1 MLSSFLY
8 KLEKNTTIRAKLL
21 MGFGVVLLGTL
32 IIGCISI
39 YGYQVMGNSTSY
51 LYNKSI
57 SGVSEAKG
65 LQTEIINLENELT
78 NLMLASTI
86 TDKKLAEQ
94 IKADSS
100 AKIAASIEK
109 IKVTIDATSSIDID
123 REEVRATFFELVAV
137 YNNYLL
143 SVEQVLILEKSS
155 PESAA
160 KMYFSN
166 EFQSLTPKIFSLVV
180 EYVRL
185 ELETAKIN
193 YDKSLKVKESVTY
206 VTISAIV
213 ICFILSFYIALYV
226 RKSITSPLNK
236 TKKYINDLAES
247 RLNGNIDGIDYVG
260 VTGQIASSVLV
271 LQQNLRHAIKEISDN
286 SMVISS
292 SSEELAAVSAQ
303 LNSYAEE
310 SSSQA
315 HEVAN
320 TSASVS
326 QSTQV
331 VASSA
336 EEFSASIREISI
348 NAMEASNVANKA
360 VQIASN
366 TNSQMAK
373 LRNSSV
379 EIGAVLGVIS
389 GIAEQTNLLAL
400 NATIEAAR
408 AGELGKGFAVVANE
422 VKELARSTAKATNE
436 IGNSIN
442 TIQSDAKSAIESL
455 EEITQIINKISDISN
470 VIAAAVEEQAA
481 TVGEISRSIFT
492 SAAGSSAITQNIQGV
507 ADSSGKI
514 TQGSAEIQ
522 SSSVELARVSSQL
535 RALVSRFEL

>member
-109 IKVTIDATSSIDID
+109 IKVTIDTTGADIE
-123 REEVRATFFELVAV
+123 REEVRATFFELVAI

-155 PESAA
+155 PETAA

-408 AGELGKGFAVVANE
+408 AGELGKGLAVVANE
-422 VKELARSTAKATNE
+422 VKELARSTAKATHE

>member
-8 KLEKNTTIRAKLL
+8 KLEKNTTIKAKLL
-21 MGFGVVLLGTL
+21 MGFGVVLFGML

-39 YGYQVMGNSTSY
+39 YGYQLMGQSTSY

-57 SGVSEAKG
+57 NGISEAKG

-86 TDKKLAEQ
+86 TDKKLSEQ
-94 IKADSS
+94 IKVDSS

-109 IKVTIDATSSIDID
+109 IKASIDTTSTDID
-123 REEVRATFFELVAV
+123 RAEVRTTFFELVEV

-143 SVEQVLILEKSS
+143 SVEQVLILEKYS

-160 KMYFSN
+160 RMYFGK
-166 EFQSLTPKIFSLVV
+166 EFQVLTPKIFTLVT

-193 YDKSLKVKESVTY
+193 YENSYKVKESVTY
-206 VTISAIV
+206 ATISAIIVCV
-213 ICFILSFYIALYV
+213 IFSFYIALYV
-226 RKSITSPLNK
+226 RKSITSPLNN

-247 RLNGNIDGIDYVG
+247 RLNGDIDGIDYVG

-286 SMVISS
+286 SMIISS

-303 LNSYAEE
+303 LNSHAEE

-522 SSSVELARVSSQL
+522 RSSVELARVSSQL

>member
-8 KLEKNTTIRAKLL
+8 KLEKNITIRVKLL
-21 MGFGVVLLGTL
+21 MGFGIVLFSTL

-39 YGYQVMGNSTSY
+39 YGYQVMGQSTSY
-51 LYNKSI
+51 LYNKSL
-57 SGVSEAKG
+57 SSVSEAKG
-65 LQTEIINLENELT
+65 LQTKIVNLENELI

-86 TDKKLAEQ
+86 SDKQLSLQVKSDSLARV
-94 IKADSS
+94 AD
-100 AKIAASIEK
+100 SIEK
-109 IKVTIDATSSIDID
+109 IKVTIDTIGVAIE
-123 REEVRATFFELVAV
+123 RAEVRETFFELVEV
-137 YNNYLL
+137 YNTYLL
-143 SVEQVLILEKSS
+143 SVEHVLILEKSS
-155 PESAA
+155 PESAT
-160 KMYFSN
+160 KMYFSK
-166 EFQSLTPKIFSLVV
+166 EFQELIPKISTFVMY
-180 EYVRL
+180 YVQL
-185 ELETAKIN
+185 ELDTAKIN
-193 YDKSLKVKESVTY
+193 YDNSLKVRESVTY

-213 ICFILSFYIALYV
+213 ICFIFSFFISLYV
-226 RKSITSPLNK
+226 RRSILN
-236 TKKYINDLAES
+236 
-247 RLNGNIDGIDYVG
+247 
-260 VTGQIASSVLV
+260 
-271 LQQNLRHAIKEISDN
+271 AIKEISDN
-286 SMVISS
+286 CMVISS

-303 LNSYAEE
+303 LNSYAEA

-315 HEVAN
+315 NEVAN

-360 VQIASN
+360 VQISSN

-455 EEITQIINKISDISN
+455 EEITQIITKISDISN

-492 SAAGSSAITQNIQGV
+492 SAAGSSAITQNIQGI

-535 RALVSRFEL
+535 RELVSRFDS

>member
-21 MGFGVVLLGTL
+21 IGFGVVLLGTL

-39 YGYQVMGNSTSY
+39 YGYQVMGQSTSY

-86 TDKKLAEQ
+86 SDKKLSEQ
-94 IKADSS
+94 IKSESS
-100 AKIAASIEK
+100 AKITASIEK
-109 IKVTIDATSSIDID
+109 IKATIDVVVVDIE
-123 REEVRATFFELVAV
+123 RAEVRATFFDFVAT

-155 PESAA
+155 PETAA
-160 KMYFSN
+160 KLYFSN
-166 EFQSLTPKIFSLVV
+166 EFQGLTPKIFSLVI

-193 YDKSLKVKESVTY
+193 YDNSLKVQQSVTY
-206 VTISAIV
+206 VTIAAVV

-226 RKSITSPLNK
+226 RKSITSPLNN

>member
-21 MGFGVVLLGTL
+21 MGFGVVLFGTL
-32 IIGCISI
+32 IIGSISI
-39 YGYQVMGNSTSY
+39 YGYQVMGQSTSY

-57 SGVSEAKG
+57 TGVSEAKG

-86 TDKKLAEQ
+86 ADKKLAEQ
-94 IKADSS
+94 VKADSS
-100 AKIAASIEK
+100 GKIAASIEK
-109 IKVTIDATSSIDID
+109 IKVTIDATSADIE
-123 REEVRATFFELVAV
+123 RAEVRATFFELVAV
-137 YNNYLL
+137 YNNYLM

-155 PESAA
+155 PETAA

-166 EFQSLTPKIFSLVV
+166 EFQSLTPKIFSLVI

-193 YDKSLKVKESVTY
+193 YDNSLKVQQSVTY

-226 RKSITSPLNK
+226 RKSITSPLNN

-315 HEVAN
+315 HAVAN

>member
-21 MGFGVVLLGTL
+21 MGFGVVLFGTL

-86 TDKKLAEQ
+86 SDKKLAEQ

-109 IKVTIDATSSIDID
+109 IKVTIDTTGADIE
-123 REEVRATFFELVAV
+123 RAEVRATFFELVAV

-155 PESAA
+155 PETAA
-160 KMYFSN
+160 KMYFSK
-166 EFQSLTPKIFSLVV
+166 EFQGLTPKIFSLVV

-193 YDKSLKVKESVTY
+193 YDNSLKVKQSVTY

-226 RKSITSPLNK
+226 RKSITSPLNN

>member
-21 MGFGVVLLGTL
+21 MGFGVVLFGTL
-32 IIGCISI
+32 IIGSISI

-86 TDKKLAEQ
+86 ADKKLAEQ
-94 IKADSS
+94 VKADSS

-109 IKVTIDATSSIDID
+109 IKVTIDTTSADIE
-123 REEVRATFFELVAV
+123 RVEVRATFFELVAV
-137 YNNYLL
+137 YNNYLM

-155 PESAA
+155 PETAA

-166 EFQSLTPKIFSLVV
+166 EFQSLTPKIFSLVI

-193 YDKSLKVKESVTY
+193 YDNSLKVQQSVTY

-226 RKSITSPLNK
+226 RKSITSPLNN

>member
-21 MGFGVVLLGTL
+21 MGFGVVLFGTL

-86 TDKKLAEQ
+86 SDKKLAEQ
-94 IKADSS
+94 VKADSS
-100 AKIAASIEK
+100 SKIASSIEK
-109 IKVTIDATSSIDID
+109 IKVTIDTTSADIE
-123 REEVRATFFELVAV
+123 RAEVRATFFELVAV
-137 YNNYLL
+137 YNNYLM
-143 SVEQVLILEKSS
+143 SVEQVLILEKTS
-155 PESAA
+155 PETAA

-166 EFQSLTPKIFSLVV
+166 EFQSLTPKIFSLVI

-193 YDKSLKVKESVTY
+193 YDKSLKVKQSVTY

-226 RKSITSPLNK
+226 RKSITSPLNN

-315 HEVAN
+315 HAVAN

>member
-39 YGYQVMGNSTSY
+39 YGYQVMGQSTSY

-86 TDKKLAEQ
+86 SDKKLSEQ
-94 IKADSS
+94 IKSDSS

-109 IKVTIDATSSIDID
+109 IKATIDVVGVDIE
-123 REEVRATFFELVAV
+123 RAEVRATFFDFVAT

-155 PESAA
+155 PETAA
-160 KMYFSN
+160 KLYFSN
-166 EFQSLTPKIFSLVV
+166 EFQGLTPKIFSLVI

-193 YDKSLKVKESVTY
+193 YDNSLKVQQSVTY
-206 VTISAIV
+206 VTIAAIV

-226 RKSITSPLNK
+226 RKSITSPLNN

>member
-1 MLSSFLY
+1 MFSSFFY

-21 MGFGVVLLGTL
+21 MGFGVVLFGML

-39 YGYQVMGNSTSY
+39 YGYQLMGQSTNY

-57 SGVSEAKG
+57 SGVSEAKE
-65 LQTEIINLENELT
+65 LQTDIINLENELT

-86 TDKKLAEQ
+86 SDKKLSEQ
-94 IKADSS
+94 IKADSLT
-100 AKIAASIEK
+100 KIAGSIEK
-109 IKVTIDATSSIDID
+109 IKASIDTTSVDID

-137 YNNYLL
+137 YNNYLM

-160 KMYFSN
+160 KMYFGK
-166 EFQSLTPKIFSLVV
+166 EFQGLTPKIFELVT

-193 YDKSLKVKESVTY
+193 YDNSLKVKESVTY

-226 RKSITSPLNK
+226 RKSITSPLNN

-315 HEVAN
+315 HAVAN

>member
-21 MGFGVVLLGTL
+21 MGFGVVLFGTL

-86 TDKKLAEQ
+86 SDKKLAEQ

-109 IKVTIDATSSIDID
+109 IKVTIDTTGADIE
-123 REEVRATFFELVAV
+123 RAEVRATFFELVAV
-137 YNNYLL
+137 YNNYLM

-155 PESAA
+155 PETAA

-193 YDKSLKVKESVTY
+193 YENSLKVKQSVTY

-226 RKSITSPLNK
+226 RKSITSPLNN

-247 RLNGNIDGIDYVG
+247 RLNGNIDGVDYVG

-315 HEVAN
+315 HAVAN

-492 SAAGSSAITQNIQGV
+492 SAAGSSEITQNIQGV

>member
-1 MLSSFLY
+1 MLSSFFY
-8 KLEKNTTIRAKLL
+8 NLEKNTTIKSKLL
-21 MGFGVVLLGTL
+21 MGFGVVLFGMV

-39 YGYQVMGNSTSY
+39 YGYQLMGQSTSY

-65 LQTEIINLENELT
+65 FQTEVINLENELT

-86 TDKKLAEQ
+86 SDKKLSEQ
-94 IKADSS
+94 IKSDSS

-109 IKVTIDATSSIDID
+109 IKTSIEIVSANLD
-123 REEVRATFFELVAV
+123 RAEVRETFFELVGV

-143 SVEQVLILEKSS
+143 SVEQVLILEKTS

-160 KMYFSN
+160 KMYFGK
-166 EFQSLTPKIFSLVV
+166 EFQGLTPKIFSLVK

-193 YDKSLKVKESVTY
+193 YENSYKVKESVTY
-206 VTISAIV
+206 VTIAAIV
-213 ICFILSFYIALYV
+213 ICVILSFYIALYV
-226 RKSITSPLNK
+226 RKSITAPLNN

-247 RLNGNIDGIDYVG
+247 RLNGNIDGVDYVG
-260 VTGQIASSVLV
+260 VTGQIATSVLV

-315 HEVAN
+315 HAVAN

-481 TVGEISRSIFT
+481 TVGEISRSIFS

>member
-21 MGFGVVLLGTL
+21 MGFGVVLFGTL

-86 TDKKLAEQ
+86 SDKKLAEQ

-109 IKVTIDATSSIDID
+109 IKVTIDTTGADIE
-123 REEVRATFFELVAV
+123 RAEVRATFFELVAV

-155 PESAA
+155 PETAA
-160 KMYFSN
+160 KMYFSK
-166 EFQSLTPKIFSLVV
+166 EFQGLTPKIFSLVV

-193 YDKSLKVKESVTY
+193 YDNSLKVKQSVTY
-206 VTISAIV
+206 VTISAII

-226 RKSITSPLNK
+226 RKSITSPLNN

-315 HEVAN
+315 HAVAN

>member
-109 IKVTIDATSSIDID
+109 IKVTIDTTGADIE
-123 REEVRATFFELVAV
+123 REEVRATFFELVAI

-155 PESAA
+155 PETAA

>member
-21 MGFGVVLLGTL
+21 MGFGVVLFGTL

-109 IKVTIDATSSIDID
+109 IKVTIDTTGADID
-123 REEVRATFFELVAV
+123 RAEVRATFFELVAV
-137 YNNYLL
+137 YNNYLM

-155 PESAA
+155 PETAA
-160 KMYFSN
+160 KMYFSS
-166 EFQSLTPKIFSLVV
+166 EFQGLTPKIFSLVV

-193 YDKSLKVKESVTY
+193 YDNSLKVKQSVTY

-226 RKSITSPLNK
+226 RKSITSPLNN

>member
-57 SGVSEAKG
+57 TGVSEAKG

-109 IKVTIDATSSIDID
+109 IKVTIDTTGADIE
-123 REEVRATFFELVAV
+123 REEVRATFFELVAI

-155 PESAA
+155 PETAA

-193 YDKSLKVKESVTY
+193 YDNSLKVKQSVTY
-206 VTISAIV
+206 ITISAIV

>member
-21 MGFGVVLLGTL
+21 MGFGVVLFGTL

-109 IKVTIDATSSIDID
+109 IKVTIDTTGADID
-123 REEVRATFFELVAV
+123 RAEVRATFFELVAV
-137 YNNYLL
+137 YNNYLM

-155 PESAA
+155 PETAA
-160 KMYFSN
+160 KMYFSK

-193 YDKSLKVKESVTY
+193 YDNSLKVKQSVTY
-206 VTISAIV
+206 VTIAAIV

-226 RKSITSPLNK
+226 RKSITSPLNN

-315 HEVAN
+315 HAVAN

>member
-39 YGYQVMGNSTSY
+39 YGYQIMGQSTSY

-86 TDKKLAEQ
+86 SDKKLSEQ
-94 IKADSS
+94 IKSESS

-109 IKVTIDATSSIDID
+109 IKATIDVVGVDIERAD
-123 REEVRATFFELVAV
+123 VRATFFDFVAT

-155 PESAA
+155 PETAA
-160 KMYFSN
+160 KLYFSN
-166 EFQSLTPKIFSLVV
+166 EFQGLTPKIFSLVI

-193 YDKSLKVKESVTY
+193 YDNSLKVQQSVTY
-206 VTISAIV
+206 VTIAAIV

-226 RKSITSPLNK
+226 RKSITSPLNN

-271 LQQNLRHAIKEISDN
+271 LQQNLRLAIKEISDN

-470 VIAAAVEEQAA
+470 LIAAAVEEQAA

>member
-21 MGFGVVLLGTL
+21 MGFGVVLFGTL

-86 TDKKLAEQ
+86 SDKKLAEQ

-109 IKVTIDATSSIDID
+109 IKVTIDTTSSIDID

-155 PESAA
+155 PETAA

-166 EFQSLTPKIFSLVV
+166 EFQSLTPKIFTLVI

-193 YDKSLKVKESVTY
+193 YDNSLKVKQSVTY

-226 RKSITSPLNK
+226 RKSITSPLNN

>member
-86 TDKKLAEQ
+86 SDKKLAEQ

-109 IKVTIDATSSIDID
+109 IKVTIDTTGADIE
-123 REEVRATFFELVAV
+123 RAEVRATFFELVAV

-155 PESAA
+155 PETAA
-160 KMYFSN
+160 KMYFSK

-193 YDKSLKVKESVTY
+193 YDNSLKVKQSVTY
-206 VTISAIV
+206 VTIAAIV

-226 RKSITSPLNK
+226 RKSITSPLNN

-315 HEVAN
+315 HAVAN

-492 SAAGSSAITQNIQGV
+492 SAAGSSEITQNIQGV

>member
-21 MGFGVVLLGTL
+21 MGFGVVLFGTL

-86 TDKKLAEQ
+86 SDKKLAEQ

-109 IKVTIDATSSIDID
+109 IKVTIETAGADIE
-123 REEVRATFFELVAV
+123 RAEVRATFFELVAV
-137 YNNYLL
+137 YNNYLM

-155 PESAA
+155 PETAA

-193 YDKSLKVKESVTY
+193 YDNSLKVKQSVTY

-315 HEVAN
+315 HAVAN

-492 SAAGSSAITQNIQGV
+492 SAAGSSEITQNIQGV

>member
-21 MGFGVVLLGTL
+21 MGFGVVLFGTL

-86 TDKKLAEQ
+86 SDKKLAEQ

-109 IKVTIDATSSIDID
+109 IKVTIDTTGADIE
-123 REEVRATFFELVAV
+123 RAEVRATFFELVAV

-155 PESAA
+155 PETAA
-160 KMYFSN
+160 KMYFSK
-166 EFQSLTPKIFSLVV
+166 EFQGLTPKIFSLVI

-193 YDKSLKVKESVTY
+193 YDNSLKVKQSVTY

-226 RKSITSPLNK
+226 RKSITFPLNN

>member
-21 MGFGVVLLGTL
+21 MGFGVVLFGTL

-86 TDKKLAEQ
+86 SDKKLAEQ

-109 IKVTIDATSSIDID
+109 IKVTIDTTGADIE
-123 REEVRATFFELVAV
+123 RAEVRATFFELVAI

-155 PESAA
+155 PETAA
-160 KMYFSN
+160 KMYFSK

-226 RKSITSPLNK
+226 RKSITSPLNN

>member
-21 MGFGVVLLGTL
+21 MGFGVVLFGTL

-39 YGYQVMGNSTSY
+39 YGYQVMGQSTSY

-86 TDKKLAEQ
+86 SDKKLAEQ

-109 IKVTIDATSSIDID
+109 IKVSIDTTGADIE
-123 REEVRATFFELVAV
+123 RAEVRATFFELVAI

-155 PESAA
+155 PETAA
-160 KMYFSN
+160 KMYFSK

-226 RKSITSPLNK
+226 RKSITSPLNN

-315 HEVAN
+315 HAVAN

>member
-21 MGFGVVLLGTL
+21 MGFGVVLFGTL

-86 TDKKLAEQ
+86 SDKKLAEQ
-94 IKADSS
+94 VKADSS
-100 AKIAASIEK
+100 SKIASSIEK
-109 IKVTIDATSSIDID
+109 IKVTIDTTSADIE
-123 REEVRATFFELVAV
+123 RAEVRATFFELVAV
-137 YNNYLL
+137 YNNYLM
-143 SVEQVLILEKSS
+143 SVEQVLILEKTS
-155 PESAA
+155 PETAA

-166 EFQSLTPKIFSLVV
+166 EFQSLTPKIFSLVI

-193 YDKSLKVKESVTY
+193 YDNSLKVKQSVTY

-226 RKSITSPLNK
+226 RKSITSPLNN

>member
-86 TDKKLAEQ
+86 SDKKLAEQ

-109 IKVTIDATSSIDID
+109 IKVTIDTTGADIE
-123 REEVRATFFELVAV
+123 RAEVRATFFELVAV

-155 PESAA
+155 PETAA

-193 YDKSLKVKESVTY
+193 YDNSLKVKQSVTY

-226 RKSITSPLNK
+226 RKSITSPLNN

>member
-86 TDKKLAEQ
+86 SDKKLAEQ

-109 IKVTIDATSSIDID
+109 IKVTIDTTGADIE
-123 REEVRATFFELVAV
+123 RVEVRATFFELVAV

-160 KMYFSN
+160 KMYFSK

-193 YDKSLKVKESVTY
+193 YDNSLKVKQSVTY

-226 RKSITSPLNK
+226 RKSITSPLNN

-315 HEVAN
+315 HAVAN

-492 SAAGSSAITQNIQGV
+492 SAAGSSEITQNIQGV

>member
-39 YGYQVMGNSTSY
+39 YGYQIMGQSTSY

-86 TDKKLAEQ
+86 SDKKLSEQ
-94 IKADSS
+94 IKSESS

-109 IKVTIDATSSIDID
+109 IKATIDVVGVDIERAD
-123 REEVRATFFELVAV
+123 VRATFFDFVAT

-155 PESAA
+155 PETAA
-160 KMYFSN
+160 KLYFSN
-166 EFQSLTPKIFSLVV
+166 EFQGLTPKIFSLVI

-193 YDKSLKVKESVTY
+193 YDNSLKVQQSVTY
-206 VTISAIV
+206 VTIAAIV

-226 RKSITSPLNK
+226 RKSITSPLNN

-470 VIAAAVEEQAA
+470 LIAAAVEEQAA

>member
-32 IIGCISI
+32 IVGCISI
-39 YGYQVMGNSTSY
+39 YGYQLMGNSTGY
-51 LYNKSI
+51 LYKKSI

-86 TDKKLAEQ
+86 SDKNLSEQ
-94 IKADSS
+94 IKSDSS
-100 AKIAASIEK
+100 VKIASSIEK
-109 IKVTIDATSSIDID
+109 IKTTIDTASIDLD
-123 REEVRATFFELVAV
+123 RDEVRATFFELVAV

-160 KMYFSN
+160 KMYFGK
-166 EFQSLTPKIFSLVV
+166 EFQNLTPKIFSLVI

-193 YDKSLKVKESVTY
+193 YENSLKIKELVTY
-206 VTISAIV
+206 VTISAIA
-213 ICFILSFYIALYV
+213 ICFILSFYIALFV

-247 RLNGNIDGIDYVG
+247 RLNGNIDGLDYVG

-271 LQQNLRHAIKEISDN
+271 LQQNLRNAIKEISDN

-303 LNSYAEE
+303 LNSHAEE

-315 HEVAN
+315 HDVAN

>member
-21 MGFGVVLLGTL
+21 MGFGVVLFGTL

-109 IKVTIDATSSIDID
+109 IKVTIDTTGADIE
-123 REEVRATFFELVAV
+123 REEVRATFFELVAI

-155 PESAA
+155 PETAA

>member
-1 MLSSFLY
+1 
-8 KLEKNTTIRAKLL
+8 
-21 MGFGVVLLGTL
+21 
-32 IIGCISI
+32 
-39 YGYQVMGNSTSY
+39 
-51 LYNKSI
+51 
-57 SGVSEAKG
+57 
-65 LQTEIINLENELT
+65 LENELT

-86 TDKKLAEQ
+86 SDKKLSEQ
-94 IKADSS
+94 IKADSLT
-100 AKIAASIEK
+100 KIAGSIEK
-109 IKVTIDATSSIDID
+109 IKASIDTTSVDID

-137 YNNYLL
+137 YNNYLM

-160 KMYFSN
+160 KMYFGK
-166 EFQSLTPKIFSLVV
+166 EFQGLTPKILELVT

-193 YDKSLKVKESVTY
+193 YDNSLKVKESVTY
-206 VTISAIV
+206 VTIAAIV
-213 ICFILSFYIALYV
+213 ICIILSFYIALYV
-226 RKSITSPLNK
+226 RKSITSPLNN

-247 RLNGNIDGIDYVG
+247 RLNGNIDGVDYVG

-315 HEVAN
+315 HAVAN

-492 SAAGSSAITQNIQGV
+492 SAAGSSEITQNIQGV

>member
-86 TDKKLAEQ
+86 SDKKLAEQ

-109 IKVTIDATSSIDID
+109 IKVTIDTTGADIE
-123 REEVRATFFELVAV
+123 RAEVRATFFELVAV

-155 PESAA
+155 PETAA
-160 KMYFSN
+160 RMYFSK

-193 YDKSLKVKESVTY
+193 YDNSLKVKQSVTY

-226 RKSITSPLNK
+226 RKSITSPLNN

-315 HEVAN
+315 HAVAN

-492 SAAGSSAITQNIQGV
+492 SAAGSSEITQNIQGV

>member
-1 MLSSFLY
+1 MLSSFFNN
-8 KLEKNTTIRAKLL
+8 LEKNTTIKSKLL
-21 MGFGVVLLGTL
+21 LGFGVVLFGMV
-32 IIGCISI
+32 IIGGISI
-39 YGYQVMGNSTSY
+39 YGYQLMGQSTSY

-57 SGVSEAKG
+57 GGVSEAKG
-65 LQTEIINLENELT
+65 FQTEVINLENELT

-86 TDKKLAEQ
+86 ADKKLSEQ

-109 IKVTIDATSSIDID
+109 IKASIDTKGTDID

-137 YNNYLL
+137 YNNYLM

-160 KMYFSN
+160 KMYFGK
-166 EFQSLTPKIFSLVV
+166 EFQGLTPKIFELVK

-193 YDKSLKVKESVTY
+193 YENSYKVKESVTY
-206 VTISAIV
+206 VTIAAIV
-213 ICFILSFYIALYV
+213 ICVALSFYIALFV
-226 RKSITSPLNK
+226 RKSITAPLNN

-247 RLNGNIDGIDYVG
+247 RLNGNIDGVDYVG
-260 VTGQIASSVLV
+260 VTGQIATSVLV

>member
-21 MGFGVVLLGTL
+21 MGFGVVLFGTL

-109 IKVTIDATSSIDID
+109 IKVTIDTTGADIE
-123 REEVRATFFELVAV
+123 RAEVRATFFELVAV

-155 PESAA
+155 PETAA
-160 KMYFSN
+160 KMYFSK

-226 RKSITSPLNK
+226 RKSITSPLNN

>member
-1 MLSSFLY
+1 MLSSFFY
-8 KLEKNTTIRAKLL
+8 NLEKNTTIKSKLL
-21 MGFGVVLLGTL
+21 MGFGIVLFGMV
-32 IIGCISI
+32 IIGGISI
-39 YGYQVMGNSTSY
+39 YGYQLMGQSTSY

-57 SGVSEAKG
+57 GGVSEAKG
-65 LQTEIINLENELT
+65 FQTEVINLENELT

-86 TDKKLAEQ
+86 ADKKLSEQ

-109 IKVTIDATSSIDID
+109 IKASIDTKGTDID

-160 KMYFSN
+160 KMYFGK
-166 EFQSLTPKIFSLVV
+166 EFQGLTPKIFELVK

-193 YDKSLKVKESVTY
+193 YENSYKVKESVTY
-206 VTISAIV
+206 VTIAAIV
-213 ICFILSFYIALYV
+213 ICVVLSFYIALYV
-226 RKSITSPLNK
+226 RKSITSPLNN

-247 RLNGNIDGIDYVG
+247 RLNGNIDGVDYVG

>member
-1 MLSSFLY
+1 
-8 KLEKNTTIRAKLL
+8 
-21 MGFGVVLLGTL
+21 MGFGVVLFGMV

-39 YGYQVMGNSTSY
+39 YGYQLMGQSTSY

-57 SGVSEAKG
+57 TGVSEAKG

-86 TDKKLAEQ
+86 ADKKLAEQ

-100 AKIAASIEK
+100 AKIAASMEK
-109 IKVTIDATSSIDID
+109 IKTSINTSSTDID

-160 KMYFSN
+160 KMYFGK
-166 EFQSLTPKIFSLVV
+166 EFQELTPKIFSLVI

-193 YDKSLKVKESVTY
+193 YEKSYKVKESVTY

-213 ICFILSFYIALYV
+213 ICVILSFYIALFV
-226 RKSITSPLNK
+226 RKSITAPLNN

-303 LNSYAEE
+303 LNSYAED

-326 QSTQV
+326 QSTQI

>member
-21 MGFGVVLLGTL
+21 MGFGVVLFGTL

-86 TDKKLAEQ
+86 SDKKLAEQ

-109 IKVTIDATSSIDID
+109 IKVTIDTTGADIE
-123 REEVRATFFELVAV
+123 RAEVRATFFELVAV

-155 PESAA
+155 PETAA
-160 KMYFSN
+160 KMYFSK

-193 YDKSLKVKESVTY
+193 YDNSLKVKQSVTY

-226 RKSITSPLNK
+226 RKSITSPLNN

>member
-21 MGFGVVLLGTL
+21 MGFGVVLFGTL

-86 TDKKLAEQ
+86 ADKKLAEQ

-109 IKVTIDATSSIDID
+109 IKVTIDTAGADIE
-123 REEVRATFFELVAV
+123 RAEVRATFFELVAV

-155 PESAA
+155 PETAA
-160 KMYFSN
+160 KMYFSK
-166 EFQSLTPKIFSLVV
+166 EFQGLTPKIFELVT

-193 YDKSLKVKESVTY
+193 YDNSLKVKQSVTY
-206 VTISAIV
+206 VTIAAIV

-226 RKSITSPLNK
+226 RKSITSPLNN

-315 HEVAN
+315 HAVAN

-492 SAAGSSAITQNIQGV
+492 SAAGSSEITQNIQGV